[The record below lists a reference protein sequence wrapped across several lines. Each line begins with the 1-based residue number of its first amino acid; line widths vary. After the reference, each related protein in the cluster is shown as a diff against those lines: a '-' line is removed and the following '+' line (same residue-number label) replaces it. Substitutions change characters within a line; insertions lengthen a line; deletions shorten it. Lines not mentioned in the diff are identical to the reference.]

1 LEKQPF
7 NTLCIDYKQNV
18 IGSNSCGVIPF
29 DQYMLSEEAF
39 RFSFVLIP
47 E

>member
-7 NTLCIDYKQNV
+7 NTLCIDYKQNG